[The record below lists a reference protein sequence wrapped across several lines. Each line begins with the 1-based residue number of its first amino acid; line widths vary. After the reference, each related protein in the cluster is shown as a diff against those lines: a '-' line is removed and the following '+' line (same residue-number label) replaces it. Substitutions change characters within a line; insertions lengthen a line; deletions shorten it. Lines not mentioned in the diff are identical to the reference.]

1 MTFAPLTITPVSS
14 RWRQWLPGRRTAIAT
29 VLVLIVAV
37 DPVLAQESAVCEAER
52 LPEMISGFFQL
63 TTAVGLMGLV
73 VVWQADSLVA
83 MFTVR
88 PDQREALKRH
98 KRTALKSA
106 VVLLVLG
113 PLTTVAGSMIH
124 SVGRQCASSSTISSG
139 VNNETSSRSAAA
151 WRSPSENPE
160 RQKQQ

>member
-1 MTFAPLTITPVSS
+1 M
-14 RWRQWLPGRRTAIAT
+14 IAT
-29 VLVLIVAV
+29 ILLLIVAV

-73 VVWQADSLVA
+73 VVWQADSLVE

-113 PLTTVAGSMIH
+113 PLTTVAGSMMNLPIA
-124 SVGRQCASSSTISSG
+124 QCVDLTP
-139 VNNETSSRSAAA
+139 
-151 WRSPSENPE
+151 W
-160 RQKQQ
+160 

>member
-1 MTFAPLTITPVSS
+1 MISDPPKTDPASS
-14 RWRQWLPGRRTAIAT
+14 RWSRWLPSRRTIIAT
-29 VLVLIVAV
+29 VLVLVVAV
-37 DPVLAQESAVCEAER
+37 EPALAQESAVCEAER

-73 VVWQADSLVA
+73 VVWQADSLVE

-113 PLTTVAGSMIH
+113 PLTTVAGSMMNLPIA
-124 SVGRQCASSSTISSG
+124 QCVDLTP
-139 VNNETSSRSAAA
+139 
-151 WRSPSENPE
+151 W
-160 RQKQQ
+160 